1 MERESVEQ
9 RELRALIEKL
19 ERQISEKDAAQDDRE
34 SSLRSQEERLA
45 SDKRKFQ
52 NERDILASKIEMER
66 SRLQVILA
74 LYFRLGTVYK

>member
-1 MERESVEQ
+1 MVEQ

-66 SRLQVILA
+66 SRLQVILT
-74 LYFRLGTVYK
+74 LCFRLGTAYK

>member
-66 SRLQVILA
+66 SRLQVILT

>member
-9 RELRALIEKL
+9 MELRALIEKL

-34 SSLRSQEERLA
+34 SSLRAQEERLA
-45 SDKRKFQ
+45 SEKRKFQ

-66 SRLQVILA
+66 SRLQVILN
-74 LYFRLGTVYK
+74 LYFMI